1 MMREVKRGSLST
13 GEDVN
18 GKVTKRDVIE
28 VEKAFVIIPM
38 RNQPGQPVQLM
49 MTPYMPYSADEKITF
64 DTDKV
69 VTIVKPKDDILKS
82 YQANTSSIL
91 TPSKEL
97 ITETK
102 LP

>member
-1 MMREVKRGSLST
+1 MSEVKIVRMIT
-13 GEDVN
+13 GEDVI
-18 GKVTKRDVIE
+18 GKVTKGDVIE
-28 VEKAFVIIPM
+28 VEKAFVSIPM

-49 MTPYMPYSADEKITF
+49 MTPYMPYSADTKITF

-91 TPSKEL
+91 TPNKEL